1 VQAPAFDCL
10 SASLSSPPDTLTSV
24 TMHRK
29 TITAA
34 EMAAMTPQQR
44 AEAVEAGRAKSWD
57 DVPEPFRS
65 EVQATA
71 VELGEQRRR
80 QRA

>member
-1 VQAPAFDCL
+1 MRPL
-10 SASLSSPPDTLTSV
+10 SASLEVPAV
-24 TMHRK
+24 TIGAVTTPRK

-34 EMAAMTPQQR
+34 EMSAMTPEQR
-44 AEAVEAGRAKSWD
+44 AKAVEAGRAKSWD
-57 DVPEPFRS
+57 DVPEPFQS
-65 EVQATA
+65 EVWATA

>member
-1 VQAPAFDCL
+1 MTKP
-10 SASLSSPPDTLTSV
+10 
-24 TMHRK
+24 RK

-34 EMAAMTPQQR
+34 KMAAMTPQQR
-44 AEAVEAGRAKSWD
+44 ADAVEAARAKSWD

-65 EVQATA
+65 EVRATA

-80 QRA
+80 QCA

>member
-1 VQAPAFDCL
+1 MTKP
-10 SASLSSPPDTLTSV
+10 
-24 TMHRK
+24 HK

-44 AEAVEAGRAKSWD
+44 AEAVEAARAKSWD

-65 EVQATA
+65 EVQETA
-71 VELGEQRRR
+71 VEVGEKRRR